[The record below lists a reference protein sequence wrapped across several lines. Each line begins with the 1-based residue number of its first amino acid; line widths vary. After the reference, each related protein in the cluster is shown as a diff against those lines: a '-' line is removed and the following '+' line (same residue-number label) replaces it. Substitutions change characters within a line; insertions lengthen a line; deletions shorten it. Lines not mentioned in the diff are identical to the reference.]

1 MNTLIVI
8 FSDDKDQS
16 SCLKFRIFR
25 MKRKRKKKPC
35 SEKLSRSYDSEAALT
50 IERDDFVSS

>member
-1 MNTLIVI
+1 MLEIQNIQNE
-8 FSDDKDQS
+8 K
-16 SCLKFRIFR
+16 
-25 MKRKRKKKPC
+25 KRKKNTC